1 MERILQNFPQSI
13 YDQDSRGLS
22 PLHFSWNWPIGITL
36 LLQYGGRAILD
47 RPDIGGFL
55 PLTYSCEHNCLEAVK
70 LMLEADSALYP
81 SPEYDYSIGIVG
93 ILEGAITTS
102 TDEIISHLEVALVDR
117 RTRLY
122 TLATSKLS
130 HQELEELKITND
142 RLLDEKADEIYLALG
157 KRKILVPPAL
167 RTPLYGQTTLFHHQH
182 LSPAR
187 CESLHRRGFIDVD
200 GISDSGLTPLM
211 STGVGLDIPLKFKLQ
226 RVSWLISKG
235 ADPGRRPDQ
244 SWCIHYDPSITAAHS
259 ICSWI
264 GQAVYLQGP
273 FEPSKTN
280 DRTWLFGIMDG
291 LEDEC
296 QSVLGR
302 LVCTQFY
309 DDCVCACSS
318 NGCTP
323 AVMMLKSITY
333 SWSSSAHPISFQRC
347 IWVIDWLDNLLSH
360 HHEAWQRL
368 SHEFIRYETFEKLA
382 LTHTCCTRRYKAYD
396 MRHDMDKTER
406 EEIRDEERLMISKS
420 DALVTEFE
428 EKYTELAVS
437 LPDFLN
443 GYWKTRM
450 EEVESEEEPLDEG
463 EIAKIKDLGVV
474 IHS

>member
-1 MERILQNFPQSI
+1 
-13 YDQDSRGLS
+13 
-22 PLHFSWNWPIGITL
+22 
-36 LLQYGGRAILD
+36 
-47 RPDIGGFL
+47 
-55 PLTYSCEHNCLEAVK
+55 
-70 LMLEADSALYP
+70 MLEADSALYYVP
-81 SPEYDYSIGIVG
+81 GLAFWNRGHGVFE
-93 ILEGAITTS
+93 EAIATS
-102 TDEIISHLEVALVDR
+102 TDEIISHLEDALVDR

-130 HQELEELKITND
+130 RQELEKLEITND
-142 RLLDEKADEIYLALG
+142 RLLDEKAGEVYGSLEN
-157 KRKILVPPAL
+157 RKIPVPPAL
-167 RTPLYGQTTLFHHQH
+167 RTPLYGQTTLFHNEH

-187 CESLHRRGFIDVD
+187 FESLYRRGFIDVD
-200 GISDSGLTPLM
+200 GISYSGLTPLM
-211 STGVGLDIPLKFKLQ
+211 SMGIPFDIPVKSALQ
-226 RVSWLISKG
+226 RVLWLISKG

-244 SWCIHYDPSITAAHS
+244 SKRISNDPSITAAHC

-264 GQAVYLQGP
+264 GEAVYLQDLI
-273 FEPSKTN
+273 EPSEINGRK
-280 DRTWLFGIMDG
+280 LFGIMDG

-396 MRHDMDKTER
+396 MRNDMDKTER